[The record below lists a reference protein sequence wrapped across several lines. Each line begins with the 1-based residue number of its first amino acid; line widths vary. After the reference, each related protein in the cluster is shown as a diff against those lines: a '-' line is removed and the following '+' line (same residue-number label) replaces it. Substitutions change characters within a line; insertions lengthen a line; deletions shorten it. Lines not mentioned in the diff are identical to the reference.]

1 MSDPRVYTEKF
12 APDHPFFTPEEEA
25 HRHAACLNGTWAFA
39 PVPISDGWKK
49 GCGVPPVMPW
59 PSAEQ
64 FSDTPIRIPS
74 PWNGNIWGNGRV
86 DRTNPELTY
95 APDSVYYPSYPTEW
109 DHAKQGWLR
118 RTFTVTPQDAG
129 HRLILHF
136 ESVMGH
142 AAVYVNGVAAGE
154 HFDSFLPF
162 DLDITALV
170 REGENELTVGVQQM
184 HLFDKTNENYPLMRT
199 PYAHG
204 SNTQDLAGIWQ
215 DVYLFSLPPVSIED
229 VFVQPLCD
237 EARLVCEITVHNTTP
252 CTQTVT
258 LGGDVHSFLCDP
270 DAAVPHGHLG
280 DLLLSLPETAVTVE
294 SGERIT
300 VTTAA
305 EGVSLPCW
313 SPDTP
318 NLSAVKL
325 TLRAENVTD
334 TKVVRFG
341 WRQWRL
347 REKDLLL
354 NGEPIRLVADICHPF
369 GPFMFSRPFIQ
380 QWYRLIKEVG
390 GNAVRLH
397 AQPHPQVFLDVA
409 DEMGLAVLDETAI
422 FGSCLTLNFE
432 EEVAWERYA
441 AHLDDLVKRDR
452 NRASVCGWSFG
463 NELFAIFL
471 YDDAAKRDQ
480 DRFYEKLFTLAE
492 RPKRLDPTRDFIT
505 CDGDEDLRGHCPV
518 WSKHYGHNARTLPD
532 VAKPMVVG
540 ENGGTYYARPSQMA
554 IFNGEEA
561 YRDYAGRNRALGID
575 LYNNLRAFYDK
586 LIYFSPSELMW
597 FGAEALPYGYDDFT
611 RLPTL
616 EDGIRFPYFAE
627 GEPGMYIER
636 IPPFVGTL
644 NPGWDPTLPSIRPLA
659 MIEAMRDAMQ
669 HDSTLDAKWQVTETV
684 LPTPPV
690 YAHRQTVSF
699 LGGAESPL
707 YRRLGD
713 SGVTFVRGGE
723 ALAVDVATCGANAF
737 DRVEAVTEKGG
748 TVLLQIDTPKAA
760 ETAATWLGDT
770 LTLAAHKATALVRA
784 ATHPFVAS
792 LSQETLYFAENEED
806 RYIQKQGLCGT
817 LCTRG
822 EALLSAAATDWSL
835 FNNQPENRKCG
846 AVRLYEMLEK
856 PHTAAVLR
864 LPHRNGQIVLSALSL
879 AADSAA
885 HRTLLHA
892 LTSNMGWDVGG
903 CRPFDK
909 AETVRTHDLLLNGPI
924 DSCD

>member
-1 MSDPRVYTEKF
+1 MSDPRVYPAKF
-12 APDHPFFTPEEEA
+12 APDHPLFTAEEET
-25 HRHAACLNGTWAFA
+25 HRHATCLNGTWAFA
-39 PVPISDGWKK
+39 PMPIPADYVK
-49 GCGVPPVMPW
+49 GQGVPPTMPW
-59 PSAEQ
+59 PTAAD
-64 FSDTPIRIPS
+64 FSDSPIRIPS

-86 DRTNPELTY
+86 DRRNSELTY
-95 APDSVYYPSYPTEW
+95 APDSVYYPSYPAAW
-109 DHAKQGWLR
+109 DHTKQGWLR
-118 RTFTVTPQDAG
+118 RTFTLAPQETT
-129 HRLILHF
+129 RRQVLHF

-142 AAVYVNGVAAGE
+142 AAVYVNGRLAGE

-162 DLDITALV
+162 DIDITPFV
-170 REGENELTVGVQQM
+170 HEGDNELTVGVQQM
-184 HLFDKTNENYPLMRT
+184 HLFDKHSENYPLMRT

-215 DVYLFSLPPVSIED
+215 DVYLLSLPCVYIED

-237 EARLVCEITVHNTTP
+237 KGELQCAVTVRNTTDRP
-252 CTQTVT
+252 QEI
-258 LGGDVHSFLCDP
+258 DVDGRVHPFLCDP
-270 DAAVPHGHLG
+270 NAAVPQERLG
-280 DLLLSLPETAVTVE
+280 EISLTIPAAHATVAA
-294 SGERIT
+294 GERIT
-300 VTTAA
+300 LTLTAQNVT
-305 EGVSLPCW
+305 LPYW
-313 SPDTP
+313 SPDSPT
-318 NLSAVKL
+318 LHAAQL
-325 TLRAENVTD
+325 TLRTDGVTD
-334 TKVVRFG
+334 TKVTRFG
-341 WRQWRL
+341 WRQWTL
-347 REKDLLL
+347 SGQELHL
-354 NGEPIRLVADICHPF
+354 NGEAIRLVADICHPF

-432 EEVAWERYA
+432 DEVAWERYA

-452 NRASVCGWSFG
+452 NRASVFGWSFG

-492 RPKRLDPTRDFIT
+492 RPRALDPTRDFVT

-518 WSKHYGHNARTLPD
+518 WSKHYGHGARTLPVMD
-532 VAKPMVVG
+532 KPMVVG
-540 ENGGTYYARPSQMA
+540 ENGGTYYARPAQMA
-554 IFNGEEA
+554 VFNGEEA

-586 LIYFSPSELMW
+586 LVYFSPSELMW

-616 EDGIRFPYFAE
+616 EDGIRFPHFAE

-644 NPGWDPTLPSIRPLA
+644 NPGWDPTLPAIRPLA

-669 HDSTLDAKWQVTETV
+669 HDSTLDTKWQPTATA
-684 LPTPPV
+684 LPAPPV
-690 YAHRQTVSF
+690 YAHRHTVSF
-699 LGGAESPL
+699 LGAGESPL

-713 SGVTFVRGGE
+713 AGVTFVHGGE
-723 ALAVDVATCGANAF
+723 TLAVDVATCGDTAF
-737 DRVEAVTEKGG
+737 RRVEAVTANGG
-748 TVLLQIDTPKAA
+748 TVLLQIDTPEAAAKASA
-760 ETAATWLGDT
+760 WLGN
-770 LTLAAHKATALVRA
+770 TLALTDRSATALVRA
-784 ATHPFVAS
+784 ADHPFVAS
-792 LSQETLYFAENEED
+792 LSQEILYFAENEEGKH
-806 RYIQKQGLCGT
+806 ILQHGIACANGQ
-817 LCTRG
+817 
-822 EALLSAAATDWSL
+822 ALLTAAATDWSL

-856 PHTAAVLR
+856 PCGTAL
-864 LPHRNGQIVLSALSL
+864 LLFPHRAGHIVISTIHVGT
-879 AADSAA
+879 DSAA
-885 HRTLLHA
+885 HRALWHA
-892 LTSNMGWDVGG
+892 LCANMGWLVAD

-909 AETVRTHDLLLNGPI
+909 EATVRTHDLLLNGPI
-924 DSCD
+924 DTCD